1 MNLNATLFAQMVVF
15 FILWWVVAKFV
26 WPPLI
31 KALDERAAKVA
42 EGLAAAE
49 KGKVDLDLAT
59 KRADQ
64 ALAQAKSEGTQ
75 RIAEAEK
82 RAQQSAEEI
91 KQNAQTEAAR
101 IIAQAKSEAE
111 QQVIRARDVLR
122 NEVAVLAVKGAEQ
135 ILRRE
140 VDPKAHAA
148 LLDQLKAEL

>member
-64 ALAQAKSEGTQ
+64 ALAEAKSEGTQ

-91 KQNAQTEAAR
+91 KQNAQPEAAR

>member
-26 WPPLI
+26 WPPLV
-31 KALDERAAKVA
+31 KALDERATKVA

-49 KGKVDLDLAT
+49 KAKTDLDVAG
-59 KRADQ
+59 KKADQ
-64 ALAQAKSEGTQ
+64 ALAEARNEGAQ

-82 RAQQSAEEI
+82 RAQMSADEI
-91 KQNAQTEAAR
+91 KHNAQSEAAR

-111 QQVIRARDVLR
+111 QQIIRARDSLR
-122 NEVAVLAVKGAEQ
+122 NEVADLAVKGAEQ

-140 VDPKAHAA
+140 IDPKAHSA
-148 LLDQLKAEL
+148 LLEQLKAEL

>member
-1 MNLNATLFAQMVVF
+1 MVVF

-42 EGLAAAE
+42 DGLAAAE

-64 ALAQAKSEGTQ
+64 ALAEAKNEGTQ

-82 RAQQSAEEI
+82 CAQQSAEEI

>member
-26 WPPLI
+26 WPPLM

-64 ALAQAKSEGTQ
+64 ALAEAKSEGTQ

-101 IIAQAKSEAE
+101 IIAQAQSEAE

>member
-26 WPPLI
+26 WPPLV

-42 EGLAAAE
+42 DGLAAAE
-49 KGKVDLDLAT
+49 RGKADLESAT
-59 KRADQ
+59 KRAEQ
-64 ALAQAKSEGTQ
+64 ALSEARNEGTQ

-82 RAQQSAEEI
+82 RAQMSAEEI
-91 KQNAQTEAAR
+91 KANAQAEAAR
-101 IIAQAKSEAE
+101 ILAQAKAEAE
-111 QQVIRARDVLR
+111 QQVSRARDVLR
-122 NEVAVLAVKGAEQ
+122 GEVASLAVKGAEQ

-140 VDPKAHAA
+140 VDAKAHSS

>member
-64 ALAQAKSEGTQ
+64 ALAEAKSEGTQ

-122 NEVAVLAVKGAEQ
+122 NVVAVLAVKGAEQ